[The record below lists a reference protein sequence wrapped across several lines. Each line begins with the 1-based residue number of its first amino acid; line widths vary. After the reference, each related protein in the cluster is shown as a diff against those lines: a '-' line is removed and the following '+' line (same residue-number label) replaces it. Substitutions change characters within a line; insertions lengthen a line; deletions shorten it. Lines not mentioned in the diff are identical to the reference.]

1 MSELTIHVMT
11 LFPGIFE
18 SYLQYGIISR
28 AIEKGVL
35 EVNLVNIRDSAEDR
49 HGTVDD
55 TPYGGGAGMIM
66 KPDILANS
74 LKSTMECCKKK
85 HPDVILLTPQGKQF
99 DQSQANK
106 LSMAEELILICGR
119 YRGVDER
126 FRQLYVTD
134 ELSIGDYV
142 LSGGEPAA
150 IVVIDVVARL
160 IPGVLN
166 DFESG
171 IEDSFQENYL
181 DCPWYTRP
189 RIFKGIEVP
198 AVLLNGNHDKISKWR
213 CEQSLKRTLERRPDL
228 IDVEYSENKNNKKI
242 NT

>member
-1 MSELTIHVMT
+1 M
-11 LFPGIFE
+11 
-18 SYLQYGIISR
+18 
-28 AIEKGVL
+28 
-35 EVNLVNIRDSAEDR
+35 
-49 HGTVDD
+49 
-55 TPYGGGAGMIM
+55 
-66 KPDILANS
+66 
-74 LKSTMECCKKK
+74 
-85 HPDVILLTPQGKQF
+85 
-99 DQSQANK
+99 
-106 LSMAEELILICGR
+106 
-119 YRGVDER
+119 DER

-198 AVLLNGNHDKISKWR
+198 AVLLNGNHDEIRKWR